1 MSVIETKRKMNKR
14 FEDEVVP
21 PEGSGLEMEQ
31 VNLDEGEDYTEEL
44 PPMDN
49 DLVRFDHQF

>member
-1 MSVIETKRKMNKR
+1 MNKR
-14 FEDEVVP
+14 FEDEVVQP
-21 PEGSGLEMEQ
+21 KGSGFEMEQ